1 MTAAPPLVEL
11 KDVSKTFRG
20 RHGIVRALQDV
31 SVIVQPGE
39 TVGIVGESGSGKT
52 TLGRVILGMLA
63 VDSGIVS
70 HAGKRIGAGDASWRS
85 KVSVVLQE
93 PELALN
99 PRMAVSELISEPL
112 RVRHRNMSRAERRS
126 RVLDAMTRAH
136 LAHDLVGRYP
146 RELSGG
152 QQQRVGIARAIV
164 TSPRLIVLDEPT
176 ASLDVSIRGQILDTL
191 REAQH
196 DLSVSYVL
204 ISHDMATI
212 SRLAHRTLVLYHGCV
227 VESGPSPLVSH
238 NPVHPY
244 TIALMSAVLPT
255 DPRQKAGQLRLAAP
269 TGGEAEPR
277 SAGCVL
283 RGRCPEEVPDCTGR
297 DVVLVPCRDGRELA
311 CVGEPGRSAA
321 LTSADPAAATGTT
334 ETTGESPAA
343 GAPAATGNPPEPE
356 RAQHSGSSRH
366 D

>member
-1 MTAAPPLVEL
+1 MTAAPALVEL
-11 KDVSKTFRG
+11 TDVSKTFRS
-20 RHGIVRALQDV
+20 RHGMVRALQDV
-31 SVIVQPGE
+31 SLAVQPGE

-52 TLGRVILGMLA
+52 TLGRVILGMIP
-63 VDSGIVS
+63 VDSGTVS
-70 HAGKRIGAGDASWRS
+70 YEGKPIDAADVSWRS
-85 KVSVVLQE
+85 RISVVLQE

-99 PRMAVSELISEPL
+99 PRMAVGELIGEPL
-112 RVRHRNMSRAERRS
+112 LVHHQGLSRAERRS

-136 LAHDLVGRYP
+136 LVHDLLGRYP

-191 REAQH
+191 REAQR
-196 DLSVSYVL
+196 DLGVSYLL

-212 SRLAHRTLVLYHGCV
+212 NRLAHRTLVLYHGCV
-227 VESGPSPLVSH
+227 VESGPSALVSRD
-238 NPVHPY
+238 PVHPY
-244 TIALMSAVLPT
+244 TIALMSAVLPA
-255 DPRQKAGQLRLAAP
+255 DPRQKPGQLRLAAP
-269 TGGEAEPR
+269 TGGEPEPR

-283 RGRCPEEVPDCTGR
+283 RGRCPEEAPECTGR

-311 CVGEPGRSAA
+311 CVGKPGRSAA
-321 LTSADPAAATGTT
+321 LASTDPAADPT
-334 ETTGESPAA
+334 AA
-343 GAPAATGNPPEPE
+343 EAPADTGDPPKPE
-356 RAQHSGSSRH
+356 RAEQSASSRH